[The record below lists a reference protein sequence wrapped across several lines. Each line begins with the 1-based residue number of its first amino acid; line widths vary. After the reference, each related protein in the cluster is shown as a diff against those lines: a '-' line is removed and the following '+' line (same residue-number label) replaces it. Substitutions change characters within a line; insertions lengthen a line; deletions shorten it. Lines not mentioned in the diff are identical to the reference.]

1 MEQRGHFCIYSSH
14 SSQVNNQS
22 WFDVSLKW
30 MQFKKL
36 RLRPGDL
43 VLDSIFL
50 SCIHKL
56 NHSGVKLYGRIQFI
70 TLWSKFKL
78 ASWNTS
84 MEPADWENGKKNA
97 VMMFK
102 SLIGLA
108 LAYMQELFSEQG
120 TACELHN
127 SFRKLTSSQPRTNYL
142 KRNSCHNGVPVWT
155 SLPESIR
162 LKIKSIGQV
171 KKIDFAM
178 KLSDSHSRRRECCN
192 LCVYF

>member
-1 MEQRGHFCIYSSH
+1 
-14 SSQVNNQS
+14 
-22 WFDVSLKW
+22 

-36 RLRPGDL
+36 WLRPGDL

-56 NHSGVKLYGRIQFI
+56 NHSGVKLYYE
-70 TLWSKFKL
+70 
-78 ASWNTS
+78 ASSSLPLEILKWNQLT
-84 MEPADWENGKKNA
+84 ERTEKQNA

-120 TACELHN
+120 TDCELHN
-127 SFRKLTSSQPRTNYL
+127 YFRKLTSSQPRTNYL
-142 KRNSCHNGVPVWT
+142 KSNSCHNGAPVWT

-192 LCVYF
+192 LCVYFYSVKSSKQNYILGLLDINLCHTIAHFQ